1 MGEGRGRS
9 RKMIR
14 KHFRFKRFVLGLAL
28 GFVVAA
34 VVAPAALTKP
44 VNSNVQPTNAPTSA
58 QVYML
63 SGGNAAKAPLV
74 TDHGGQNRGPSVAQ
88 VYMLSGGNAAKAP
101 LVTDHGGQNRGPS
114 VDLGPLDPWA
124 YSLVHRDSS
133 TPAPTTIKSSSS
145 SPGFDFGDAGIGAGV
160 SFGAALILLASIGLG
175 RRYRRSHRSG
185 LVMS

>member
-1 MGEGRGRS
+1 
-9 RKMIR
+9 MIR

-44 VNSNVQPTNAPTSA
+44 VNSDAQPTNA

-101 LVTDHGGQNRGPS
+101 LVTDHGGQNRGLS

-175 RRYRRSHRSG
+175 RRSRRRHRSG
-185 LVMS
+185 LAMS

>member
-1 MGEGRGRS
+1 
-9 RKMIR
+9 MIR
-14 KHFRFKRFVLGLAL
+14 KHFKFKRFVLGLAL
-28 GFVVAA
+28 GFVVAT

-44 VNSNVQPTNAPTSA
+44 VNSDTRPTNAPTSA
-58 QVYML
+58 QVYVL
-63 SGGNAAKAPLV
+63 SGGK
-74 TDHGGQNRGPSVAQ
+74 T
-88 VYMLSGGNAAKAP
+88 AKAP

-133 TPAPTTIKSSSS
+133 TPAPTMIKSSSS

-185 LVMS
+185 LAMS